1 MKKLLTAVTLLLT
14 GCLAAFAGCA
24 PAPGTYSVD
33 ASLSCYVAAM
43 GGVEFG
49 APLMTDTEYNIAED
63 GTQTLTLYFTKSSVT
78 IYSITCYT
86 FIDPAPT
93 VGETPEEG
101 QPENGTIGYYDGDT
115 VVTEGVTYTLSE
127 DTAPN
132 PAEEEVHYVDSIT
145 FPIEEKADTYEPT
158 LFINSNVMG
167 VQFTKGGYAATLTV
181 DWDSV
186 TEKEAA

>member
-1 MKKLLTAVTLLLT
+1 MKKLLAAVTLLLT

-86 FIDPAPT
+86 FIDPSPDA
-93 VGETPEEG
+93 GEPEEG
-101 QPENGTIGYYDGDT
+101 QPAYGTIGYYAGDT
-115 VVTEGVTYTLSE
+115 LVTDGVTYTLSE

-132 PAEEEVHYVDSIT
+132 NLQEEVHYVDSIT
-145 FPIEEKADTYEPT
+145 FPITEKTETYT
-158 LFINSNVMG
+158 LTLYINSNVMG
-167 VQFTKGGYAATLTV
+167 TQFTKDKYPATLTV

-186 TEKEAA
+186 TAKEAA

>member
-86 FIDPAPT
+86 FIDIAPAT
-93 VGETPEEG
+93 GETPAEG
-101 QPENGTIGYYDGDT
+101 QPDNGTIGYYAGDT
-115 VVTEGVTYTLSE
+115 LVTEGVTYTLSE

-132 PAEEEVHYVDSIT
+132 PAGEEVHYVDSIT
-145 FPIEEKADTYEPT
+145 FPIEEKADTYELT

-181 DWDSV
+181 NWDSV

>member
-145 FPIEEKADTYEPT
+145 FPITEQTEEYTLS

-167 VQFTKGGYAATLTV
+167 TQFTKDKYPATLTV